1 MVKSG
6 TIRLASDLSK
16 TPVRKSW
23 FKKSTHPTVQYS
35 IHIYPVLLSVPAV
48 SYGMLY
54 KIKNNDNFGIPGL
67 ADRLYRASYST
78 LPATSPAGSG
88 ATYRVSSAQGTGTPL
103 PYSFITKLH
112 PFSCTVFSA
121 TKLTFLPICNGFTK
135 YIQGLLSM
143 DFARNFQ
150 GSFL

>member
-6 TIRLASDLSK
+6 TIRLASDLSN

-23 FKKSTHPTVQYS
+23 FKESTHPTVQYS

-48 SYGMLY
+48 SYGMLN
-54 KIKNNDNFGIPGL
+54 KIKNNDNFVIPGL

-88 ATYRVSSAQGTGTPL
+88 ATYRVSSAQGTGTASHPTRKFPKFYQRRGFWILKSWVQLTL
-103 PYSFITKLH
+103 P
-112 PFSCTVFSA
+112 PCETVWYFRTSR
-121 TKLTFLPICNGFTK
+121 TWV
-135 YIQGLLSM
+135 
-143 DFARNFQ
+143 
-150 GSFL
+150 